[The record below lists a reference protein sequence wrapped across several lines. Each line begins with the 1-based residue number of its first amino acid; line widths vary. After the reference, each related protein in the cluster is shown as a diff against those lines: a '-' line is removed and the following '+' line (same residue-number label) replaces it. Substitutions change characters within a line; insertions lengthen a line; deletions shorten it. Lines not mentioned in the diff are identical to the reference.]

1 MSLQFERIFDKFS
14 TWSRMYE
21 KCSCSLLCV
30 CVLLLLLCIAARVS
44 TERRQHSTA
53 ARKELKLTGSADR
66 GTTWNWLNGKLSSSS
81 QSSRWLRCLRWR
93 SFVRSFA
100 AATFAPT
107 RTHTERQA
115 DSYRAKESE
124 PVRLQHVCE
133 HIARG
138 TVDGSLSAA
147 AAAAATTAAVRSLAL
162 ACARLIYF
170 RSLCLVFIWLLRG
183 DDARALK

>member
-30 CVLLLLLCIAARVS
+30 CVLLLLCIAARVS

-81 QSSRWLRCLRWR
+81 QSSRWLRCQRWR
-93 SFVRSFA
+93 SFVRLLLLPSHPHA
-100 AATFAPT
+100 HIQRDKHT
-107 RTHTERQA
+107 RIER
-115 DSYRAKESE
+115 ESE

-147 AAAAATTAAVRSLAL
+147 AATTAAVRSL